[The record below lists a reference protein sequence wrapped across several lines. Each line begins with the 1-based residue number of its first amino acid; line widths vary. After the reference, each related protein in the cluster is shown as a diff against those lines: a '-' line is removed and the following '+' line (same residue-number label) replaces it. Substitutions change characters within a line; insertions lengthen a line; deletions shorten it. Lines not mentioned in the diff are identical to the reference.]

1 MHEINAS
8 VLARRCFQRNQFLT
22 FCERLMEGGYHLQLS
37 SLFATSYNMVK
48 VTLVGLEI
56 ILSYDLIASAIGI
69 PSHGEQWFKGMD
81 LDIENY
87 KKFLKP
93 HAR

>member
-1 MHEINAS
+1 
-8 VLARRCFQRNQFLT
+8 
-22 FCERLMEGGYHLQLS
+22 MEGGYHLQLS
-37 SLFATSYNMVK
+37 RLFETIYSMVK
-48 VTLVGLEI
+48 VTLVGMDISLP
-56 ILSYDLIASAIGI
+56 SVLISLATGI

-93 HAR
+93 HAREEP